1 MSNKPVFV
9 ATHPRACST
18 AFERVFM
25 TRRKSL
31 QTIHEPFGDAF
42 YYGPERMGSRFEG
55 DEEARAKSGF
65 SDSTFKTILDRIDR
79 EAAEGKRVFIKDI
92 TYYLVPPEHQ
102 DARVA
107 PSLQRVKRGVGTEEE
122 LNEAGG
128 LGLCLQRTLSTR
140 DSGVAMNGNGNGNVN
155 GHASSPDHSPPKSP
169 PFPYDTPAEPSNPT
183 VVPREILERFHFTF
197 LIRHPKFAV
206 PSYYRCC
213 IPPLV
218 ERTGFNPFMPSEAG
232 YDELRALFDYC
243 KETGLVGPRVCG
255 REEANNVPYGKDSGI
270 EICVIDADD
279 LLDDPE
285 GILRKYCGSIGLEF
299 REEMLKWDNEEDHVY
314 AKEAFEK
321 WNGFHDDAIYSKD
334 LKPRA
339 HKKQPKTDEE
349 MYAEWVEKYG
359 EVAAKTIKQTVDD
372 NIGTYEYLKHAPNRI
387 VSAVQSLLSGHP
399 TKKQPTETPTVQP
412 VTAEWDTKISNY
424 VPRESPKDRW
434 RKRHILGTRTN
445 DEGADESKTNL
456 HSGVASGPETIFHES
471 RIAKLSPPG
480 QDVFKKQRKLHHVKY
495 ESMRSWVQVLTTPTA
510 DTPGTTLLL
519 HFDNKRY
526 LVGSLAEGTQRACV
540 QMGARLLKV
549 SECFITGRTEWRNTG
564 GLIGMIL
571 TLADAASSSAAA
583 GAEEAKKRALAK
595 GKRLG
600 CLENVERMQQFEE
613 EAKRDA
619 SNKLSLFSA
628 PNLNYT
634 LATARRFVF
643 RKGMPVD
650 VHEIEEGRER
660 VEGEEKWAPYW
671 ADENVKVWAM
681 SILPRSEASSTASA
695 PPASLLTGTVSP
707 RKRSID
713 EVYERSEPNANG
725 NTMVT
730 ASGLTPAERDQ
741 LTVKAVVGEMFDSS
755 WRLDTLHETPLSQ
768 VKLPAT
774 MFVRDSSTNKLER
787 YSGPLPG
794 QPLKPGQSPLD
805 PSMTVLVRKPWPGA
819 LVESLPPTKP
829 RKEAVSY
836 IIRNHVQRGKFHPE
850 RAVQLKVEKGFK
862 WNQLSSGNSVQN
874 QDGDTITPDMVLGES
889 KEGGGLAVVD
899 LPDLDYLGPLLARPE
914 WREPKVMAGVGAVVW
929 ICGPGVSDDTRLRDF
944 MSEYEHLEH
953 IVSSPEYCPN
963 NIALDS
969 AAAAT
974 VRLRQVDPARYT
986 VPIHQNETPASMP
999 PLPKNAR
1006 AAQRGQMIQLEP
1018 KIEVQDKQGVP
1029 GLDIAA
1035 TESETSQEILQL
1047 AGEAQESIQAAET
1060 QHWTSSLPEDASQ
1073 AEIVTLGTGSALPS
1087 KYRNVSATLLR
1098 VPGWGSMLFDA
1109 GENTLGQL
1117 KRVLPADELKEVLR
1131 ELRIIWI
1138 SHMHADHHLGTVG
1151 VIRAW
1156 YEEVHGARPL
1166 PAGAEPKTSFDTT
1179 NSLAVVSEPAM
1190 MSWLAE
1196 YSNVEDYGYSRIAP
1210 LNLSVAT
1217 AARGTKSR
1225 LGWFVPPSV
1234 LAAQGS
1240 AQGRMET
1247 LAANAAPPSVLNLQD
1262 IQCVAVQHCHGARAV
1277 SITFPFGF
1285 KASYSG
1291 DCRPSQAFSQIGKG
1305 STVCIH
1311 EATFDDELRGDAQA
1325 KNHSTTS
1332 EALGVA
1338 QAMGAKACVL
1348 THFSQRY
1355 QKLPVLDH
1363 GAGGVEAGNGI
1374 AVPGDTGAAET
1385 ATVEESADLEDM
1397 PEGPLEDAAASLPDQ
1412 VSAGEGQQV
1421 SIPSSKHANGT
1432 LARSSSG
1439 PEAVK
1444 FRIASDMKVCVA
1456 FDYMRVRVGEI
1467 PQLEKF
1473 TPALLKLFEEEE
1485 KPEVMNVEP
1494 ANGKKAG
1501 KNKKQKGQR
1510 GNN

>member
-65 SDSTFKTILDRIDR
+65 SNSTFKTILDRIDR
-79 EAAEGKRVFIKDI
+79 EAAERVFIKDI
-92 TYYLVPPEHQ
+92 TYYLVPPERQ

-128 LGLCLQRTLSTR
+128 LGLCLQRTLSAR
-140 DSGVAMNGNGNGNVN
+140 DSGVAMNGKGDGSPN
-155 GHASSPDHSPPKSP
+155 GHAASDHSSPKSP

-197 LIRHPKFAV
+197 LIRHPKFAI

-218 ERTGFNPFMPSEAG
+218 ERTGFNPFMPNEAG

-243 KETGLVGPRVCG
+243 KETGLVGPKVCG
-255 REEANNVPYGKDSGI
+255 REVANCVPYGKDSGI

-285 GILRKYCGSIGLEF
+285 GVLRKYCASIGLTFEP
-299 REEMLKWDNEEDHVY
+299 EMLNWDNEEDHVY

-321 WNGFHDDAIYSKD
+321 WNGFHDDAIHSKD

-339 HKKQPKTDEE
+339 HQPKTDEE
-349 MYAEWVEKYG
+349 MFAEWVEKYG
-359 EVAAKTIKQTVDD
+359 KEAAKTIKQTVDD
-372 NIGTYEYLKHAPNRI
+372 NVETYDA
-387 VSAVQSLLSGHP
+387 
-399 TKKQPTETPTVQP
+399 QP
-412 VTAEWDTKISNY
+412 VTAEWNAKISNY
-424 VPRESPKDRW
+424 IPRESPKERW
-434 RKRHILGTRTN
+434 RKRNILGTRTS
-445 DEGADESKTNL
+445 DDRADESKKSL
-456 HSGVASGPETIFHES
+456 RSGISYSSEVIFEKGH
-471 RIAKLSPPG
+471 IAKLLPPG
-480 QDVFKKQRKLHHVKY
+480 QDAFAKQRKSDFVNHNT
-495 ESMRSWVQVLTTPTA
+495 MRSWVQVLTTPTA

-526 LVGSLAEGTQRACV
+526 LIGSLAEGTQRACV

-549 SECFITGRTEWRNTG
+549 SECFITGRTEWRNIG
-564 GLIGMIL
+564 GVIGMIL
-571 TLADAASSSAAA
+571 TLADAAGTSAAA

-595 GKRLG
+595 GRKMG
-600 CLENVERMQQFEE
+600 CLEDGGKMQQLEE
-613 EAKRDA
+613 EARKETSSR
-619 SNKLSLFSA
+619 LGLFSA
-628 PNLNYT
+628 PNLNYM

-650 VHEIEEGRER
+650 VHEIEEVREKAG
-660 VEGEEKWAPYW
+660 GEEEWAPYW

-681 SILPRSEASSTASA
+681 SILPRSDALSKPSEPAASV
-695 PPASLLTGTVSP
+695 LTGPVSP

-713 EVYERSEPNANG
+713 EVYGRDAPDRNN
-725 NTMVT
+725 NTAVT
-730 ASGLTPAERDQ
+730 APGLTQAERDR

-755 WRLDTLHETPLSQ
+755 WRLDTLHETLLGQ
-768 VKLPAT
+768 VRLPAT
-774 MFVRDSSTNKLER
+774 MFIRNPDTNKLER
-787 YSGPLPG
+787 YSGPLPD

-805 PSMTVLVRKPWPGA
+805 PNKTVLVRKPWPGA
-819 LVESLPPTKP
+819 LVESLPPTNP

-836 IIRNHVQRGKFHPE
+836 IIRNHTQRGKFHPE
-850 RAVQLKVEKGFK
+850 RATQLKVEKGIK

-874 QDGDTITPDMVLGES
+874 RDGETISPEMVLGES
-889 KEGGGLAVVD
+889 KDGGGFAVVD
-899 LPDLDYLGPLLARPE
+899 LPDSHYLEPLLARPE
-914 WREPKVMAGVGAVVW
+914 WREPKVMAGVGAIVW
-929 ICGPGVSDDTRLRDF
+929 ICGPGVAGDARLRDF
-944 MSEYEHLEH
+944 MGEFEHLEH
-953 IVSSPEYCPN
+953 VVSSPEYCPN

-969 AAAAT
+969 AASAT

-986 VPIHQNETPASMP
+986 VPIHQNATSVSSPA
-999 PLPKNAR
+999 LPKNAR

-1018 KIEVQDKQGVP
+1018 KNEVQETQNVP
-1029 GLDIAA
+1029 ALDVVAI
-1035 TESETSQEILQL
+1035 ESETSEEVLRL
-1047 AGEAQESIQAAET
+1047 AAGAQESIRAAHSESQLWAAT
-1060 QHWTSSLPEDASQ
+1060 LPQDASR

-1087 KYRNVSATLLR
+1087 KYRNVSASLLR

-1117 KRVLPADELKEVLR
+1117 KRVFPPDELKEVLR
-1131 ELRIIWI
+1131 ELRMIWI

-1156 YEEVHGARPL
+1156 YEEIHGAQPL
-1166 PAGAEPKTSFDTT
+1166 PAGQNPKTSFNTA
-1179 NSLAVVSEPAM
+1179 NNLAIVSEPAM

-1210 LNLSVAT
+1210 LYLSAGT
-1217 AARGTKSR
+1217 PARGIKSK

-1240 AQGRMET
+1240 GEARMET
-1247 LAANAAPPSVLNLQD
+1247 LAANAAPPSMLNLQD

-1277 SITFPFGF
+1277 SITFPSGF

-1291 DCRPSQAFSQIGKG
+1291 DCRPSPAFSRIGRG

-1311 EATFDDELRGDAQA
+1311 EATFDDELWGDAQA

-1332 EALGVA
+1332 EALGIA

-1355 QKLPVLDH
+1355 QKLPVMEH
-1363 GAGGVEAGNGI
+1363 GAGGGEAVNGVAEAGESQ
-1374 AVPGDTGAAET
+1374 VAET
-1385 ATVEESADLEDM
+1385 AEVEDPADAQDI

-1412 VSAGEGQQV
+1412 VAAGEGQRV
-1421 SIPSSKHANGT
+1421 NLPSSKHANGT
-1432 LARSSSG
+1432 LAQEGSG

-1444 FRIASDMKVCVA
+1444 FQAASDMKVCVA
-1456 FDYMRVRVGEI
+1456 FDYMRVKVGEI

-1473 TPALLKLFEEEE
+1473 TPALLKLFEAEE
-1485 KPEVMNVEP
+1485 KPEAMVVEP
-1494 ANGKKAG
+1494 MNGKKPG
-1501 KNKKQKGQR
+1501 KSKKQNGGR
-1510 GNN
+1510 RNN

>member
-65 SDSTFKTILDRIDR
+65 SNSTFKTILDRIDR

-92 TYYLVPPEHQ
+92 TYYLVPPERQ

-128 LGLCLQRTLSTR
+128 LGLCLQRTLSAR
-140 DSGVAMNGNGNGNVN
+140 DSGVAMNGKGDGSPN
-155 GHASSPDHSPPKSP
+155 GHAASDHSSPKSP

-197 LIRHPKFAV
+197 LIRHPKFAI

-218 ERTGFNPFMPSEAG
+218 ERTGFNPFMPNEAG

-243 KETGLVGPRVCG
+243 KETGLVGPKVCG
-255 REEANNVPYGKDSGI
+255 REVANCVPYGKDSGI

-285 GILRKYCGSIGLEF
+285 GVLRKYCASIGLTFEP
-299 REEMLKWDNEEDHVY
+299 EMLNWDNEEDHVY

-321 WNGFHDDAIYSKD
+321 WNGFHDDAIHSKD

-349 MYAEWVEKYG
+349 MFAEWVEKYG
-359 EVAAKTIKQTVDD
+359 KEAAKTIKQTVDD
-372 NIGTYEYLKHAPNRI
+372 NVETYDGADQI
-387 VSAVQSLLSGHP
+387 VSAVQSLLSGHSK
-399 TKKQPTETPTVQP
+399 KKQPVEPPSAQP
-412 VTAEWDTKISNY
+412 VTAEWNAKISNY
-424 VPRESPKDRW
+424 IPRESPKERW
-434 RKRHILGTRTN
+434 RKRNILGTRTS
-445 DEGADESKTNL
+445 DDRADESKKSL
-456 HSGVASGPETIFHES
+456 RSGISYSSEVIFEKGH
-471 RIAKLSPPG
+471 IAKLLPPG
-480 QDVFKKQRKLHHVKY
+480 QDAFAKQRKSDFVNHNT
-495 ESMRSWVQVLTTPTA
+495 MRSWVQVLTTPTA

-526 LVGSLAEGTQRACV
+526 LIGSLAEGTQRACV

-549 SECFITGRTEWRNTG
+549 SECFITGRTEWRNIG
-564 GLIGMIL
+564 GVIGMIL
-571 TLADAASSSAAA
+571 TLADAAGTSAAA

-595 GKRLG
+595 GRKMG
-600 CLENVERMQQFEE
+600 CLEDGGKMQQLEE
-613 EAKRDA
+613 EARKETSSR
-619 SNKLSLFSA
+619 LGLFSA
-628 PNLNYT
+628 PNLNYM

-650 VHEIEEGRER
+650 VHEIEEVREKAG
-660 VEGEEKWAPYW
+660 GEEEWAPYW

-681 SILPRSEASSTASA
+681 SILPRSDALSKPSEPAASV
-695 PPASLLTGTVSP
+695 LTGPVSP

-713 EVYERSEPNANG
+713 EVYGRDAPDRNN
-725 NTMVT
+725 NTAVT
-730 ASGLTPAERDQ
+730 APGLTQAERDR

-755 WRLDTLHETPLSQ
+755 WRLDTLHETPLGQ
-768 VKLPAT
+768 VRLPAT
-774 MFVRDSSTNKLER
+774 MFIRNPDTNKLER
-787 YSGPLPG
+787 YSGPLPD

-805 PSMTVLVRKPWPGA
+805 PNKTVLVRKPWPGA
-819 LVESLPPTKP
+819 LVESLPPTNP

-836 IIRNHVQRGKFHPE
+836 IIRNHTQRGKFHPE
-850 RAVQLKVEKGFK
+850 RATQLKVEKGIK

-874 QDGDTITPDMVLGES
+874 RDGETISPEMVLGES
-889 KEGGGLAVVD
+889 KDGGGFAVVD
-899 LPDLDYLGPLLARPE
+899 LPDSHYLEPLLARPE
-914 WREPKVMAGVGAVVW
+914 WREPKVMAGVGAIVW
-929 ICGPGVSDDTRLRDF
+929 ICGPGVAGDARLRDF
-944 MSEYEHLEH
+944 MGEFEHLEH
-953 IVSSPEYCPN
+953 VVSSPEYCPN

-969 AAAAT
+969 AASAT

-986 VPIHQNETPASMP
+986 VPIHQNATSVSSPA
-999 PLPKNAR
+999 LPKNAR

-1018 KIEVQDKQGVP
+1018 KNDVQETQNVP
-1029 GLDIAA
+1029 ALDVVAI
-1035 TESETSQEILQL
+1035 ESETSEEVLRL
-1047 AGEAQESIQAAET
+1047 AAGAQESIRAAHSESQLWAAT
-1060 QHWTSSLPEDASQ
+1060 LPQDASR

-1087 KYRNVSATLLR
+1087 KYRNVSASLLR

-1117 KRVLPADELKEVLR
+1117 KRVFPPDELKEVLR
-1131 ELRIIWI
+1131 ELRMIWI

-1156 YEEVHGARPL
+1156 YEEIHGAQPL
-1166 PAGAEPKTSFDTT
+1166 PAGQNPKTSFNTA
-1179 NSLAVVSEPAM
+1179 NNLAIVSEPAM

-1210 LNLSVAT
+1210 LYLSAGT
-1217 AARGTKSR
+1217 PARGIKSK

-1240 AQGRMET
+1240 GEARMET
-1247 LAANAAPPSVLNLQD
+1247 LAANAAPPSMLNLQD

-1277 SITFPFGF
+1277 SITFPSGF

-1291 DCRPSQAFSQIGKG
+1291 DCRPSHAFSRIGRG

-1311 EATFDDELRGDAQA
+1311 EATFDDELWGDAQA

-1355 QKLPVLDH
+1355 QKLPVMEH
-1363 GAGGVEAGNGI
+1363 GAGGGEAVNGVAEAGESQ
-1374 AVPGDTGAAET
+1374 VAET
-1385 ATVEESADLEDM
+1385 AEVEDPTDAQDI

-1412 VSAGEGQQV
+1412 VAAGEGQRV
-1421 SIPSSKHANGT
+1421 DLPSSRHTNGT
-1432 LARSSSG
+1432 LAQESSG

-1444 FRIASDMKVCVA
+1444 FQAASDLKVCVA
-1456 FDYMRVRVGEI
+1456 FDYMRVKVGEI

-1473 TPALLKLFEEEE
+1473 TPALLKLFEAEE
-1485 KPEVMNVEP
+1485 KPEAMVVEP
-1494 ANGKKAG
+1494 MNGKKPG
-1501 KNKKQKGQR
+1501 KSKKQNGGR
-1510 GNN
+1510 RNN